1 MLELFN
7 IIFDGKF
14 VTRDCK
20 SYDTPKIG
28 VFKVVFKLK
37 EEELVFTLEIVLEI
51 VKPLMQIFL
60 SGILAVELILWE
72 CL

>member
-14 VTRDCK
+14 VTLDCK

-37 EEELVFTLEIVLEI
+37 EEELVLTLEIVLEI
-51 VKPLMQIFL
+51 VKPLMKIFL
-60 SGILAVELILWE
+60 SGILVVELILRE

>member
-14 VTRDCK
+14 VTLDCK

-28 VFKVVFKLK
+28 VFKVIFNLK
-37 EEELVFTLEIVLEI
+37 EENLVCVLMKACITHLMYFVLEKCPI
-51 VKPLMQIFL
+51 KL
-60 SGILAVELILWE
+60 
-72 CL
+72 